1 MQHFGELAA
10 QAEEDGDNEAA
21 TKYNLEIDGLSQALA
36 STLLTPLGYSL
47 MYDIDHLNRRQSA
60 AVLCYCLN
68 PHDAVQEAVKV
79 LIKAL
84 READIIKYLEV
95 QMVALKGM
103 FLEHVVTHLREKQQN
118 EDEGV
123 YEDDIEAEEIINKAI
138 DQGYDYVD
146 KLAKKLVGTMGV
158 GKAKDD
164 ALSATLNFFRAG
176 IDLALSQPFHCGFFY
191 ALECYVRL
199 LPATNVKNILE
210 YMDEKLAARGDND
223 ELAQAVY
230 ENDARGDKDALALL
244 SFHAMLTSGRGGGK
258 RKKSLT
264 TGNNTR
270 IHRSRKCLVY
280 VVCVCM

>member
-1 MQHFGELAA
+1 M
-10 QAEEDGDNEAA
+10 
-21 TKYNLEIDGLSQALA
+21 TKYNLEIDSLSQALA

-47 MYDIDHLNRRQSA
+47 MYDIEHLNRRQAA

-68 PHDAVQEAVKV
+68 PHEAVQDAVKV

-84 READIIKYLEV
+84 RDGDIVKYLEV

-103 FLEHVVTHLREKQQN
+103 FLEHVVSRLREKQQN

-123 YEDDIEAEEIINKAI
+123 YEDDIDAEEIVNRTI

-199 LPATNVKNILE
+199 LPATNLKNILE
-210 YMDEKLAARGDND
+210 YLDEKLAARGDND

-230 ENDARGDKDALALL
+230 DNDARGDKDAQALL
-244 SFHAMLTSGRGGGK
+244 SFHAMLSSGRGAGK

-264 TGNNTR
+264 TGN
-270 IHRSRKCLVY
+270 RSVI
-280 VVCVCM
+280 VVGVRVGIIVNVVEPINLPTTY